1 MLGLPL
7 APHVKFVSPKKEQGC
22 SGGIIGR
29 EAVPVARVAAP
40 AQKTLIKPALSKVRI
55 NLGLEVRYLIQR

>member
-1 MLGLPL
+1 MLGVHASP
-7 APHVKFVSPKKEQGC
+7 ACQVRSPKKEQGC

-40 AQKTLIKPALSKVRI
+40 AQKTLTKPALSKVRI